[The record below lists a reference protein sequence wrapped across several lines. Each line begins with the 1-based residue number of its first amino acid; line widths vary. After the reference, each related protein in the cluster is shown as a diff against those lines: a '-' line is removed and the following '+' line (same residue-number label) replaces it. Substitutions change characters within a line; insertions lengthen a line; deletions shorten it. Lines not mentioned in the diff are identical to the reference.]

1 VRILRK
7 IVVIGGGAAGLKAA
21 ARAKRRDPDAEIT
34 VIEAGEYPSFG
45 RCGLPYYV
53 GGIIHELENL
63 LETTYGAVR
72 DAQYFKKVKDI
83 DVLIKTRAERIDR
96 ERKIVE
102 ITREDGSS
110 DEIPYDYL
118 VLATGSI
125 PARLNVPGSEAEGV
139 LSLHSPEDA
148 EKIVEMWMNDEVEHA
163 VLVGGGLIG
172 MECAEALSRLDIKV
186 TIVELMDHIL
196 PGLLDAEM
204 AALLTKYLE
213 SKDVK
218 ILTNSSVKE
227 ILTEDGRVSGVK
239 VGEKVIPAQMVLV
252 AIGVHP
258 NVKLAKDA
266 GLEIGE
272 TGAIKVNEYLQTS
285 DPSIYAGGDCVENKH
300 LVTGKPVYLPLGST
314 ANKHGRVIGDN
325 VTGGKST
332 FPGVVGT
339 TIFRVFDFNVAKTGL
354 TEKQAIEMGYEP
366 LTAVISSPDRL
377 HNFPG
382 QKPIRVKIVADKATG
397 KLLGAQVI
405 GPGAVDKRIDVF
417 ATALHFG
424 ATIDDLANLDLAYAP
439 PYSIAMDA
447 VIVAANVAR
456 NKRDGLVVNISVS
469 EVKQKLERGDDFI
482 ILDVRTPR
490 EFAKRGYIPDE
501 RVINIPIDDL
511 RESLDKLPKD
521 KEIVTVCQTGTR
533 SYEAARILM
542 GAGFK
547 NVKNMEG
554 GMAYW
559 TYEIEKQVPS

>member
-1 VRILRK
+1 MGENLK

-21 ARAKRRDPDAEIT
+21 ARARRRDPDAEIT
-34 VIEAGEYPSFG
+34 VIEASEYPSFG

-53 GGIIHELENL
+53 GGVIHELENL
-63 LETTYGAVR
+63 METTYGAIR

-83 DVLIKTRAERIDR
+83 DVLTKTRAERIDR
-96 ERKIVE
+96 KRKIVE
-102 ITREDGSS
+102 ITRNGSS

-125 PARLNVPGSEAEGV
+125 PAKLNVPGSDAEGV
-139 LSLHSPEDA
+139 LSLNSPEDA

-163 VLVGGGLIG
+163 VIVGGGLIG
-172 MECAEALSRLDIKV
+172 MECAEAFSRLEFGV

-204 AALLTKYLE
+204 AALVTKYLE
-213 SKDVK
+213 SKGVK

-227 ILTEDGRVSGVK
+227 ILTDGDRVTGVR
-239 VGEKVIPAQMVLV
+239 VGDKTIDAQMVLV
-252 AIGVHP
+252 AIGVRP
-258 NVKLAKDA
+258 NIKLAKDA

-300 LVTGKPVYLPLGST
+300 IVTGKPIYAPLGST

-325 VTGGKST
+325 VTGGKSI

-339 TIFRVFDFNVAKTGL
+339 TIFKVFDFNVAKTGL

-366 LTAVISSPDRL
+366 ITAVISSPDRL

-382 QKPIRVKIVADKATG
+382 QKPIRIKLVADKTG
-397 KLLGAQVI
+397 KLLGAQIV
-405 GPGAVDKRIDVF
+405 GLGAVDKRIDVI

-424 ATIDDLANLDLAYAP
+424 ATIDDIANLDLAYAP
-439 PYSIAMDA
+439 PYSAAMDGI
-447 VIVAANVAR
+447 IVAANVVR
-456 NKRDGLVVNISVS
+456 NKRDGLMESVSVS
-469 EVKQKLERGDDFI
+469 EVKQKLDRGDDFVL
-482 ILDVRTPR
+482 LDVRS
-490 EFAKRGYIPDE
+490 EKEVAKRGHIPGS
-501 RVINIPIDDL
+501 VNIPLDKL
-511 RESLDKLPKD
+511 RESLDELPKD
-521 KEIVTVCQTGTR
+521 KEIVTVCQVGSR
-533 SYEAARILM
+533 SYEAIRILK

-547 NVKNMEG
+547 NVKTMEG
-554 GMAYW
+554 GLAYW
-559 TYEIEKQVPS
+559 TYEIEKQSQ